1 MMKKQYFCNYLYF
14 YNLSLP
20 LTEKRG
26 KTNVSLLRRISFA
39 YKHTALH
46 SFTCSNH
53 CIVRAFGLQIAF
65 TQFALRKPHDL
76 ISGLPK

>member
-1 MMKKQYFCNYLYF
+1 MLVYF
-14 YNLSLP
+14 
-20 LTEKRG
+20 
-26 KTNVSLLRRISFA
+26 RRISFA

-65 TQFALRKPHDL
+65 SQFALRKPHDL